1 MSDSLGFVPMFSPYV
16 QDEDDISQRIVVL
29 SAEEKQKQ
37 VAVSI
42 DVTKALLLMGFGSWT
57 TLEPGRNKIV
67 HHTII
72 RYMYIYYNTYMKL
85 SAIF

>member
-72 RYMYIYYNTYMKL
+72 RFQKYIL
-85 SAIF
+85 

>member
-72 RYMYIYYNTYMKL
+72 RFIYI
-85 SAIF
+85 IIHI